1 MSSDDIIAQEF
12 PFATE
17 PDKLQEEMDS
27 ILDCGVVN
35 RHSFFQLKYFVVA
48 KEYTTQ
54 SRMWCCIR
62 ELQARRNSIVSIKR
76 QIEEL
81 QDDRELVQIQSKR
94 MKEPTTGLFGVDSAP
109 TELDI
114 KEREIHVR
122 KLNRKVEALDQAIL
136 EHQKKMKDAEEEAA
150 FLAMAYRQLEKK
162 EPLRPF
168 DDLESQTQYWN
179 EKLTQELNL
188 RLLTRHPL
196 DLELVKTIL
205 ALKDETPIKRQTL
218 QLLKQLEMQP
228 FLMSEAHKKAITQKP
243 KENDGN

>member
-1 MSSDDIIAQEF
+1 MSSEVIAQEF
-12 PFATE
+12 PFAT
-17 PDKLQEEMDS
+17 DASKLQEEMDT

-62 ELQARRNSIVSIKR
+62 ELQARKTSIDSLKR

-81 QDDRELVQIQSKR
+81 RDDKELLLIQSKR
-94 MKEPTTGLFGVDSAP
+94 MKEPMVFGVDSEP
-109 TELDI
+109 TELD
-114 KEREIHVR
+114 KQEREIHVR

-136 EHQKKMKDAEEEAA
+136 EHQKKLKDAEEEAA
-150 FLAMAYRQLEKK
+150 FLAMAYRQLEKT

-168 DDLESQTQYWN
+168 DDLESQTKYWN

-205 ALKDETPIKRQTL
+205 ALNDESPIKQQTL

-228 FLMSEAHKKAITQKP
+228 MLAAQSAKKALTEKKKDDSP
-243 KENDGN
+243 KGK